1 MKIVTQLLSLLTF
14 DSLKDVPSLAE
25 DLGLPPRE
33 VLKMLT
39 TLRETKTVGFYIK
52 DEDFGWRLRK

>member
-1 MKIVTQLLSLLTF
+1 MKIVTQLLSLLSF

-33 VLKMLT
+33 VLKMLVS
-39 TLRETKTVGFYIK
+39 LRETKTVGFYVK

>member
-1 MKIVTQLLSLLTF
+1 MKIVTQLLNLLSF

-33 VLKMLT
+33 VLKMLVS
-39 TLRETKTVGFYIK
+39 LRETKTVGFYVK

>member
-1 MKIVTQLLSLLTF
+1 MKIVTQLLNMLSF

-33 VLKMLT
+33 VLKMLVS
-39 TLRETKTVGFYIK
+39 LRETKTVGFYVK